1 MLKVEFGLNTFGDL
15 TVDGDGRPLSYAR
28 VLRDVVAEALSRFRK
43 HASLIASGR
52 CDEEQS
58 RHRAG

>member
-28 VLRDVVAEALSRFRK
+28 VLRDVVAEAELLSMLVDRP
-43 HASLIASGR
+43 
-52 CDEEQS
+52 E
-58 RHRAG
+58 